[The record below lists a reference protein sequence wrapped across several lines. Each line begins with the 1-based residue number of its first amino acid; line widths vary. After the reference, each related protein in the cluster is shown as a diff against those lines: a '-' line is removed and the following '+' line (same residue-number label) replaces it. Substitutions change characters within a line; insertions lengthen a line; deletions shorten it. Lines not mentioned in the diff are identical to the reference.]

1 MNSGE
6 AAWRQVLQLG
16 ERLLALKSSSG
27 LDRPNGGVRDIG
39 GLFLDQRH
47 LIATTTGKLLEAE
60 VQLWLS
66 RKLLPFSG
74 AQISGA
80 LQEQF
85 PAEPES
91 PTMRQ
96 ALEDTRTGH
105 FNPKKTFSKDGGCIT
120 LAAPLTFQ
128 QEGVTEPLV
137 LGVLQVER
145 PENEPF
151 DDRETALL
159 AGLATQAA
167 IALHASY
174 QTAVEQWRIRQLT
187 LVRQVSA
194 KIANVRDLDELSRQV
209 AGLILDTFDY
219 YYVAIFTHDPEQAYL
234 HFRASA
240 GGKRDLPDSGGALSL
255 KIRVG
260 DGIIG
265 QVAQTGQEIVAN
277 DVSREARF
285 QFYKALADTR
295 AEATLPLI
303 IETRVLG
310 VLDVQSD
317 QLNDFQET
325 DMLVL
330 RALAGSIAVAIE
342 GAQLFHAFSR
352 RAEQLTIVSEVS
364 NAIASILDEEQ
375 LLEELVNLI
384 QKRLGFPYVHLFS
397 VHPGRRKV
405 FFEAGSDHRRHTLK
419 DEPFAYDLDD
429 PRGMI
434 PWVARQAVSLLAND
448 VAAEPLYR
456 PSALPPDNTQ
466 SELAVPIIFGK
477 QVLGVIDL
485 QSDRLNAFDKD
496 DVFVLETLADSVAVA
511 LRNAFLYRSELW
523 RRQVADSLREVAG
536 LLSADVDQDQV
547 LAAILAEMKRSLPCD
562 VAAIWLL
569 DESSSEFET
578 AGIAHLH
585 LAAVLGPDDAPGELS
600 GADERRGAGE
610 LRGASSLE
618 DLIRHFEAQP
628 DQPANGWL
636 LEALTASEPLVRN
649 EQTEF
654 EPFGSALGYAADYSA
669 IAAPLRVG
677 EQPLGV
683 LSLAHR
689 TAGRYGS
696 EARAMTATFASYAA
710 VAIENTRLFEAA
722 HEQAWVSTVLVQVAE
737 ATQNLTNLNE
747 LLSTVAR
754 ITPMLVGVK
763 SSALYMWDET
773 VEAFAPAAAS
783 GLTPEQETAFER
795 WRYAPGDAEV
805 FDRLLQE
812 KRPVLIHSRTEN
824 PKLPE
829 VTFTTTE
836 ILPDAELMI
845 LTPLLARGE
854 VLGALLVD
862 YSADMPNASSLETLE
877 NLFDERLAIL
887 QGIAHQTAVA
897 VENIHLMKAQKEEAY
912 VSVALLQVAQ
922 AVVSS
927 NDLDEILGA
936 IVRITPILVG
946 VRRSL
951 IYLWDNA
958 NQVFRLAQSY
968 GIPRNAG
975 KTVYAPQEFE
985 ILENARK
992 HDRLMAYPLKD
1003 DLFSGEGENLDPP
1016 ESWTRLRLENL
1027 DLIESYLVGEAR
1039 LLLAFPL
1046 SVKGEVVGVF
1056 LVEEPEGGAGG
1067 AIRRLREKRLE
1078 ITTGISQQAALAIQ
1092 NDRLQFE
1099 MLVRERMEQELLL
1112 ARQIQRT
1119 FLPHSLPELPGWSL
1133 DVRWRTAREVG
1144 GDFYDIFD
1152 LPDGRLGLVMAD
1164 VADKGMPAALFMV
1177 LTRTLVRATVQSATS
1192 PAEVLRRVNDAL
1204 VPDAQQGMFIT
1215 LVYAVLDLKTGELEY
1230 ANAGH
1235 NPPLLL
1241 RNRSLSVEQ
1250 LEKSGMALGV
1260 LDGSQMEERQVQL
1273 EPGDYLVFYTD
1284 GVTEAFSPEGEM
1296 YGEERLEATIRGEA
1310 DWVTDLNT
1318 EATSGTA
1325 GEMLEA
1331 IDDSVIVFV
1340 GDALPYDDLTLMVL
1354 RRLSD

>member
-6 AAWRQVLQLG
+6 AAWKQVLKLG
-16 ERLLALKSSSG
+16 ERLLALNSSVG
-27 LDRPNGGVRDIG
+27 PVDQHGGKRDIG
-39 GLFLDQRH
+39 DIFLDQRQ
-47 LIATTTGKLLEAE
+47 LIVETAGKLLDCS

-66 RKLLPFSG
+66 RALLPFSS
-74 AQISGA
+74 AQISVT

-85 PAEPES
+85 PAAPES
-91 PTMRQ
+91 QLMSQT
-96 ALEDTRTGH
+96 LEDILAGDTALQK
-105 FNPKKTFSKDGGCIT
+105 NVSSDGDCIA
-120 LAAPLTFQ
+120 LALPLTFK
-128 QEGVTEPLV
+128 QEGAPEPLV
-137 LGVLQVER
+137 LGVLQVEKAAG
-145 PENEPF
+145 ELFGEQ
-151 DDRETALL
+151 DIALL
-159 AGLATQAA
+159 SGLATQAGM
-167 IALHASY
+167 ALHASY
-174 QTAVEQWRIRQLT
+174 QTAVEQWRIQQLT
-187 LVRQVSA
+187 LVRKVSTQ
-194 KIANVRDLDELSRQV
+194 IANVRELDELTRQV
-209 AGLILDTFDY
+209 TRLILDGFDY
-219 YYVAIFTHDPEQAYL
+219 YYVAIFTHDPGQEYL

-240 GGKRDLPDSGGALSL
+240 GGKRDLPESERTLFL
-255 KIRVG
+255 NIRVG

-265 QVAQTGQEIVAN
+265 KVAQSGQEIVAN
-277 DVSREARF
+277 DVSQEPRF
-285 QFYKALADTR
+285 QFLDALPDTR
-295 AEATLPLI
+295 AEASLPLL
-303 IETRVLG
+303 IEDRVLG

-317 QLNDFQET
+317 QPNDFQET

-342 GAQLFHAFSR
+342 GTLLFNALSR

-364 NAIASILDEEQ
+364 NAIVSILDEGH

-405 FFEAGSDHRRHTLK
+405 FFEAGSDHRSHALK
-419 DEPFAYDLDD
+419 ADRFAYSLDD
-429 PRGMI
+429 PLGMI
-434 PWVARQAVSLLAND
+434 PWAARHAELLLAND
-448 VAAEPLYR
+448 VSQEPLYR
-456 PSALPPDNTQ
+456 PSALPPDNTL
-466 SELAVPIIFGK
+466 SELAVPIIFGG

-485 QSDRLNAFDKD
+485 QSDRLNAFDND

-547 LAAILAEMKRSLPCD
+547 LEAILAELKRSLPCD

-569 DESSSEFET
+569 DENISEFESAET
-578 AGIAHLH
+578 THLH
-585 LAAVLGPDDAPGELS
+585 LAAVLGSDDIDDKLRS
-600 GADERRGAGE
+600 AGK
-610 LRGASSLE
+610 LDGLINHLE
-618 DLIRHFEAQP
+618 SQP
-628 DQPANGWL
+628 DQPANTWL
-636 LEALTASEPLVRN
+636 MEALNAAEPLVRN

-654 EPFGSALGYAADYSA
+654 EPFGSALDYTPDYSA

-683 LSLAHR
+683 LSLAHH
-689 TAGRYGS
+689 TSGRYGS

-722 HEQAWVSTVLVQVAE
+722 HEQAWVSTVLLQVAE

-747 LLSTVAR
+747 LLSTVTR

-763 SSALYMWDET
+763 ASALYLWDESA
-773 VEAFAPAAAS
+773 EAFAPATAS
-783 GLTPEQETAFER
+783 GLTPDQQTVFER
-795 WRYAPGDAEV
+795 WRYAPGDTEV

-812 KRPVLIHSRTEN
+812 KRPVLIHSRTKN
-824 PKLPE
+824 PKLPG
-829 VTFTTTE
+829 VTFTATE
-836 ILPDAELMI
+836 ILPEAELMI

-862 YSADMPNASSLETLE
+862 YSADMPNASNLEALE
-877 NLFDERLAIL
+877 HLFDERLAIL

-922 AVVSS
+922 AVVSL
-927 NDLDEILGA
+927 NDLDEILGT

-951 IYLWDNA
+951 IYLWDNEHL
-958 NQVFRLAQSY
+958 VYRLAQSY

-975 KTVYAPQEFE
+975 KAFYTPQEFE

-992 HDRLMAYPLKD
+992 YDRLIAYPLPD
-1003 DLFSGEGENLDPP
+1003 SRSGTDGENQEPP
-1016 ESWTRLRLENL
+1016 ESWTNLKLDDL
-1027 DLIESYLVGEAR
+1027 DLIETHLVGDNR

-1056 LVEEPEGGAGG
+1056 LVEEPERASGGSVMGG
-1067 AIRRLREKRLE
+1067 GTIRRLREKRLE

-1092 NDRLQFE
+1092 NDRLQYE
-1099 MLVRERMEQELLL
+1099 MLARERLEQEFQL

-1119 FLPHSLPELPGWSL
+1119 FLPHHLPDLPGWSL
-1133 DVRWRTAREVG
+1133 DVLWRTAREVG

-1177 LTRTLVRATVQSATS
+1177 LARTLVRATVQGIAS
-1192 PAEVLRRVNDAL
+1192 PGEVLARVNDVL
-1204 VPDAQQGMFIT
+1204 VPDAHQGMFIT
-1215 LVYAVLDLKTGELEY
+1215 LVYAVLDLKTGELVY

-1241 RNRSLSVEQ
+1241 RNRSLTIEQ

-1260 LDGSQMEERQVQL
+1260 LDGNQMDERTVQL

-1284 GVTEAFSPEGEM
+1284 GVTEAFSPEGDM
-1296 YGEERLEATIRGEA
+1296 YGDERLEATIRGEA
-1310 DWVTDLNT
+1310 DWVMDLKA
-1318 EATSGTA
+1318 EATAGTA

-1331 IDDSVIVFV
+1331 IDDSVCVFV
-1340 GDALPYDDLTLMVL
+1340 GDSLPYDDLTLMVV